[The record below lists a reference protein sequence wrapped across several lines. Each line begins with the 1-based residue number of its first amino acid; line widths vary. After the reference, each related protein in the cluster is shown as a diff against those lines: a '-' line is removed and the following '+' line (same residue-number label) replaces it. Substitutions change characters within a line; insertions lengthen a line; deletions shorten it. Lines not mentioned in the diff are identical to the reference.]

1 MRNAAGPCLGSGH
14 PPIARARGPRYI
26 DPGDARGYPQRLSA
40 GEGVTVDSLKG
51 RVGVVT
57 GGASGIGRAMVEAF
71 AREGARVVVADLDE
85 AGMAEVVGPIRSR
98 GGEALAV
105 RTDVTDLASVQAL
118 AERAFDAFGRVHVLC
133 NNAGV
138 ALWGGLETATHRDWQ
153 WGLGVNLWGVVP
165 GLEAFRPR
173 MIAQKEPGHIVN
185 TASMAGLVATRGL
198 GIYNTSKNPVV
209 GLSENLVKDL
219 KPYNIGVSVLC
230 PMGVS
235 TNIRA
240 RERNRPANLKND
252 QPSEAEPVELMGRY
266 LAPDTVAEMVL
277 GAIRRSELYVITHDE
292 GLEPLRS
299 RFERMERTI
308 RQRKP

>member
-1 MRNAAGPCLGSGH
+1 M
-14 PPIARARGPRYI
+14 
-26 DPGDARGYPQRLSA
+26 
-40 GEGVTVDSLKG
+40 TVDSFKG

-57 GGASGIGRAMVEAF
+57 GGGSGIGRALAEAL

-85 AGMAEVVGPIRSR
+85 AGMADVVGPIRTR

-118 AERAFDAFGRVHVLC
+118 AERAFGAFGRVHVLC

-153 WGLGVNLWGVVP
+153 WVLGVNLWGVIH
-165 GLEAFRPR
+165 GLEAFLPR

-198 GIYNTSKNPVV
+198 GIYNTSKYAVV
-209 GLSENLVKDL
+209 GLSETLVKDL

-230 PMGVS
+230 SMGVS

-240 RERNRPANLKND
+240 SERNRPAHLKND